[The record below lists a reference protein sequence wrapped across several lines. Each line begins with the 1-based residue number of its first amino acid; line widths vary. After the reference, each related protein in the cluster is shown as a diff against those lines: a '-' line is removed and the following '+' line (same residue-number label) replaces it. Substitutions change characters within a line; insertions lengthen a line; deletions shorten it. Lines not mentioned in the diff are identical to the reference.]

1 MGESESGVHDPE
13 RSWVTLAV
21 LLRAWGRRGEL
32 AAESFSSGPERFE
45 SVPEVTL
52 FRPDGVE
59 VRTVGIESVWQHR
72 GALIFKFRGVDTI
85 SDAEELARCEVRIP
99 MESRAPLP
107 EGEFY
112 QSDLIGCEVVE
123 RDGAAVGV
131 VSGWREAGGPALLE
145 VDAPGRREPM
155 LVPFAKA
162 ICVEIDPAARRIV
175 VELPEGLK
183 DL

>member
-1 MGESESGVHDPE
+1 M
-13 RSWVTLAV
+13 
-21 LLRAWGRRGEL
+21 
-32 AAESFSSGPERFE
+32 
-45 SVPEVTL
+45 L
-52 FRPDGVE
+52 FGPDGAKS
-59 VRTVGIESVWQHR
+59 RTVEIESVWQHR
-72 GALIFKFRGVDTI
+72 GALVFKFRGVDSI
-85 SDAEELARCEVRIP
+85 SEAEALARHEVRIP
-99 MESRAPLP
+99 IESRARLP

-123 RDGAAVGV
+123 RGGGPVGV
-131 VSGWREAGGPALLE
+131 VSGWREVGGPALLE
-145 VDAPGRREPM
+145 VEAPGRREPM

>member
-1 MGESESGVHDPE
+1 MTV
-13 RSWVTLAV
+13 AV
-21 LLRAWGRRGEL
+21 LLRPWGRRGEL

-45 SVPEVTL
+45 NVSEVAL
-52 FRPDGVE
+52 FGADGAFARKAE
-59 VRTVGIESVWQHR
+59 IESVWQHR

-85 SDAEELARCEVRIP
+85 GDAAALARHEVRIP
-99 MESRAPLP
+99 KQQRAPLA
-107 EGEFY
+107 EGEY
-112 QSDLIGCEVVE
+112 YLSDLVGCDVVE
-123 RDGAAVGV
+123 RGGGLVGR
-131 VSGWREAGGPALLE
+131 VSGWREFGGPTLLE
-145 VDAPGRREPM
+145 VESPGRREPL